1 MLGTGLPG
9 LPRTEPAMPPA
20 AGRRHCRQGHCRAWL
35 GTTETRSHARQGL
48 PRSIQGR
55 TDNAARGRSETLP
68 VRPLPSMARHYRN
81 PQPCSA
87 GASPV
92 NPRKNRQCRP
102 RQVGDI
108 AGKAIAEHGSA
119 LPKPAAM
126 LGRGLPGQSKEEPAM
141 PPAPGRR
148 HCRLGQCRA
157 WLGTTCRRLAA
168 YLDFSAIQASSF
180 SSSTS
185 SGTEPSF
192 STSAWNSRMSNLAP
206 SLSCARLRSSWIF
219 SSPVL

>member
-1 MLGTGLPG
+1 MLGRSCTGELKA
-9 LPRTEPAMPPA
+9 EPAMPTA
-20 AGRRHCRQGHCRAWL
+20 AGRRHYRQGHCRAWL

-48 PRSIQGR
+48 ARFTQDR
-55 TDNAARGRSETLP
+55 TGNAACGRSETLP
-68 VRPLPSMARHYRN
+68 ARPLPSMARHYRN

-92 NPRKNRQCRP
+92 YPGQNRQCRP
-102 RQVGDI
+102 RQVRDI
-108 AGKAIAEHGSA
+108 AGKAVAEHGSA
-119 LPKPAAM
+119 LPEPAAM
-126 LGRGLPGQSKEEPAM
+126 LGRGFPGLPRTVPAM
-141 PPAPGRR
+141 PTAAGRW
-148 HCRLGQCRA
+148 HCRQGQCRA
-157 WLGTTCRRLAA
+157 WLGTTCRRRGA
-168 YLDFSAIQASSF
+168 YLAFSAIQASSF